1 MKDRGNRRGRRRIQ
15 REEGY
20 PIQRTNKMTREGK
33 EGKIHRGT
41 QE

>member
-1 MKDRGNRRGRRRIQ
+1 MKDRGNRRGNRRIQ

-33 EGKIHRGT
+33 KRRIQGGT